1 MAIAYGLLAMVQERI
16 SGVLDGPRN
25 GLLPEIAMDGDL
37 LSQLR
42 DGRVN
47 IPRGLTLG
55 LDRLLDVTDLSDLA
69 GVRDDG
75 GLLTK
80 LRGRVGGVAKDLLEG
95 QGIAPLAA
103 SVKAI
108 FKSSGDGNLALGGI
122 LRRQASIAVSFVTT
136 LKNVADP
143 NTLTAVRDGWTRY
156 FFDERGFVTLDD
168 VPIVPPDQ
176 LGALKDRL
184 LEAGPEVL
192 KSIVSE
198 RTADRY
204 VRDLIRVMLEVVG
217 DIRYDDLGARYRAF
231 LAKVPHT
238 DAQAKATRWFRGVGS
253 HAEAIVT
260 SAVEEATLGVSQF
273 QTNPLIAAAAATYAG
288 TAARKAA
295 QHVFLS
301 LTE

>member
-1 MAIAYGLLAMVQERI
+1 MAIAYGLLALVQERI
-16 SGVLDGPRN
+16 AGVLDGTRN

-42 DGRVN
+42 DAGVKT
-47 IPRGLTLG
+47 PRGMRLG
-55 LDRLLDVTDLSDLA
+55 LGHLLDVVDLSDLA
-69 GVRDDG
+69 GVSDDDG
-75 GLLTK
+75 LLAK

-95 QGIAPLAA
+95 QGITPLAA

-108 FKSSGDGNLALGGI
+108 FRSSGDGNLELGGI

-136 LKNVADP
+136 FKNIADP
-143 NTLTAVRDGWTRY
+143 NTLTAVREGWTRY
-156 FFDERGFVTLDD
+156 FFDEHGFVTLDD

-192 KSIVSE
+192 KSIVSQ

-231 LAKVPHT
+231 LAKVPDK

>member
-25 GLLPEIAMDGDL
+25 GLLPEIAIDGDL

-47 IPRGLTLG
+47 IPRGLALG

-69 GVRDDG
+69 GVRDDD

-143 NTLTAVRDGWTRY
+143 NTLTAVRDGWARY

-176 LGALKDRL
+176 LGALK
-184 LEAGPEVL
+184 
-192 KSIVSE
+192 
-198 RTADRY
+198 
-204 VRDLIRVMLEVVG
+204 
-217 DIRYDDLGARYRAF
+217 
-231 LAKVPHT
+231 
-238 DAQAKATRWFRGVGS
+238 
-253 HAEAIVT
+253 
-260 SAVEEATLGVSQF
+260 
-273 QTNPLIAAAAATYAG
+273 
-288 TAARKAA
+288 
-295 QHVFLS
+295 
-301 LTE
+301 